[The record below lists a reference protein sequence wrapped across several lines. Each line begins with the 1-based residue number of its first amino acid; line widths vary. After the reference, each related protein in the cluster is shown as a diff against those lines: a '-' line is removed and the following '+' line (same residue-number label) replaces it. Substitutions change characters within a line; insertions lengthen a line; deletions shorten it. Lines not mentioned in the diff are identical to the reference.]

1 MLELEENLKKLELA
15 GKKLQD
21 LGESLWHKKLRNKI
35 KRIRKSNNEN
45 KFLARCTKL
54 K

>member
-21 LGESLWHKKLRNKI
+21 LGESLWHKYIRKGV
-35 KRIRKSNNEN
+35 KRTRKSNS
-45 KFLARCTKL
+45 
-54 K
+54 